1 MSGQRRLIHFSG
13 SVQGV
18 GFRYTALR
26 VAEQF
31 DVAGYAKNLGDGR
44 VEIVAE
50 GPPDQIDG
58 FLAAIQDRMGY
69 HIQDVAQQVSEP
81 SGQFDG
87 FGIRF

>member
-18 GFRYTALR
+18 GFRYTARR

-31 DVAGYAKNLGDGR
+31 DVTGYAKNLPDGR

-50 GPPDQIDG
+50 GPPDQIHG

-69 HIQDVAQQVSEP
+69 YIQDIAQQVSDP